1 MRDDCSLNLL
11 VFLFQDEIL
20 AEELRKSEYSESA
33 SGSVFSS
40 PEPLSVREPE
50 SFSFPV
56 EKKSV
61 SESTSDSGN
70 LSDEASGPSAAQLLL
85 DPPLT
90 DEEISADLSAI
101 INEASGLD
109 ELDMMIQSAGP
120 FQHPRS
126 VAQNYAHSN
135 GNVYHRQPSYHHHPH
150 HHQVSERPNILR
162 LSISMTISSN
172 KLNFSIKC
180 CLDWFVVR
188 GSHDSFVGLMT
199 TSGHSQVVFLTKST
213 WRDSSQQY
221 PLPTLRRVPTFSIY
235 LIWAVISIVC
245 CHVFLLLPNMKK
257 LVTQNHLS
265 DRNLPHNTISA
276 GASSGRCLQ
285 SRICIFIQYYL
296 SETWLDHFVFSSSV
310 ARRFY
315 LRSNAHIQ
323 FYLHISFHLR
333 YSGSL
338 FFVRSFC
345 DADTHTHLLA
355 EKRNENIFLSAV
367 GTVPLFLVER
377 EKEEFN
383 EKYEKKNNLLMD
395 FYWTLLFDAV
405 CLVRCFYKQRKCHV
419 NRHMPHAGER
429 HLRWLTMQ
437 RNRPQV
443 ATIFRHMLWH
453 TKKPNKLIYYSLNS
467 SHSEHWLLRI
477 FGVHSSGILCVWEQ
491 VVSILNAL
499 HRFNAFSNS
508 FGCSLNRPIWL
519 FY

>member
-1 MRDDCSLNLL
+1 MNARRLLIEPL

-61 SESTSDSGN
+61 SESTNDSGN

-172 KLNFSIKC
+172 KLNFSIKF

-235 LIWAVISIVC
+235 LILGCDIDRLLSCFLVIAEYEKIGDTKPLIRSKFASQYHFCWCIEWSLSSIT
-245 CHVFLLLPNMKK
+245 NM
-257 LVTQNHLS
+257 
-265 DRNLPHNTISA
+265 
-276 GASSGRCLQ
+276 
-285 SRICIFIQYYL
+285 YL
-296 SETWLDHFVFSSSV
+296 YSILFVW
-310 ARRFY
+310 
-315 LRSNAHIQ
+315 NMI
-323 FYLHISFHLR
+323 
-333 YSGSL
+333 G
-338 FFVRSFC
+338 SFC
-345 DADTHTHLLA
+345 LLVFCCATILPAFKRTYPILPAHFFPFALFRLSFFCPFILWRTHTHTLT
-355 EKRNENIFLSAV
+355 R
-367 GTVPLFLVER
+367 R
-377 EKEEFN
+377 EK
-383 EKYEKKNNLLMD
+383 K
-395 FYWTLLFDAV
+395 
-405 CLVRCFYKQRKCHV
+405 RKHLSISSWY
-419 NRHMPHAGER
+419 RPIISRRAGER
-429 HLRWLTMQ
+429 
-437 RNRPQV
+437 
-443 ATIFRHMLWH
+443 
-453 TKKPNKLIYYSLNS
+453 
-467 SHSEHWLLRI
+467 RI
-477 FGVHSSGILCVWEQ
+477 
-491 VVSILNAL
+491 
-499 HRFNAFSNS
+499 
-508 FGCSLNRPIWL
+508 
-519 FY
+519 